1 MTGDQVGIHYPLSNA
16 DSILAVLAILALYTL
31 PLIVLL
37 FTRFRVA
44 SRLAGMAAVVAGL
57 YLNTYAAAIVATHL
71 LVGWY
76 TYTLAALTYLAV
88 SAIQLWQGRRPGRPT
103 EADRPDPPGPG

>member
-16 DSILAVLAILALYTL
+16 DSALAVLAILALYTL

-44 SRLAGMAAVVAGL
+44 SRLAGMAVVLAGL
-57 YLNTYAAAIVATHL
+57 YLNTYAAAIVAIHL
-71 LVGWY
+71 MVGWY
-76 TYTLAALTYLAV
+76 TYTLGAIAYLVV
-88 SAIQLWQGRRPGRPT
+88 SSIQLWQGRRPGP
-103 EADRPDPPGPG
+103 